1 MKAIKFFAISA
12 MAAAM
17 ITSCSNED
25 ELSQSNYPSDNIIRI
40 TAGVNNA
47 KTRAEG
53 AGTPLENPLS
63 LTVVNKYTETTLAAK
78 YTYVNKVFKKNDN
91 VWTCSE
97 AEAQTQPL
105 LWQNK
110 ETLVDIAALAPA
122 QEGKFDGVYNKET
135 RKFSSFSYSVADD
148 QSTSSDNNDLLYYY
162 AKDFKPGESLKDGKL
177 SIQMNHAFCMI
188 DIVVTLGTEF
198 NKPNVLDDS
207 PIVKVT
213 LGGTK
218 IAANVDVKNAPT
230 SSTTGTTEGTTEGST
245 TTGSTTASFVTASG
259 EATDI
264 TTTKGTFTPAVNA
277 EKKADPEVNAI
288 SSFSCIAIPQT
299 VAANTFKVSLKTAGK
314 LYEWTSDK
322 EITLQSGY
330 RYTLNLTMG
339 NDVVLLKGGS
349 ISATPWTEITSDKPL
364 ETD

>member
-17 ITSCSNED
+17 ITSCSTDD
-25 ELSQSNYPSDNIIRI
+25 ELSQSNYPSDNIIRV

-63 LTVVNKYTETTLAAK
+63 LTVVNKNVPK
-78 YTYVNKVFKKNDN
+78 YTYVDQEFSKTSGD
-91 VWTCSE
+91 WACSD
-97 AEAQTQPL
+97 TL
-105 LWQNK
+105 LWQDDK
-110 ETLVDIAALAPA
+110 TPVDIVAFAPA
-122 QEGKFDGVYNKET
+122 QTGKFYGVYANG
-135 RKFSSFSYSVADD
+135 SIQPIAYSVADD
-148 QSTSSDNNDLLYYY
+148 QSTKSDNNDLLYYY
-162 AKDFKPGESLKDGKL
+162 AKDFNPGESLDKGKL
-177 SIQMNHAFCMI
+177 KIQFNHAFCMI
-188 DIVVTLGTEF
+188 DINVTLGTEL
-198 NKPNVLDDS
+198 NKPDIPTTS
-207 PIVKVT
+207 PITEVT
-213 LGGTK
+213 LEGTK
-218 IAANVDVKNAPT
+218 IEANVNVTNAANI
-230 SSTTGTTEGTTEGST
+230 
-245 TTGSTTASFVTASG
+245 VTAS
-259 EATDI
+259 ETATAAKI
-264 TTTKGTFTPAVNA
+264 ITTKGTFDKAANA
-277 EKKADPEVNAI
+277 ETNAK
-288 SSFSCIAIPQT
+288 SHFSCIVIPQN

-349 ISATPWTEITSDKPL
+349 ITATPWTEITSDKPL

>member
-1 MKAIKFFAISA
+1 MKAIKFFAITA

-25 ELSQSNYPSDNIIRI
+25 ELSQSNYPSDNIVRV

-53 AGTPLENPLS
+53 AGTPLEQPLS
-63 LTVVNKYTETTLAAK
+63 LTVVNKNENATLAKK
-78 YTYVNKVFKKNDN
+78 YTYVNKVFTKDDN
-91 VWTCSE
+91 GAWNCSE
-97 AEAQTQPL
+97 TL
-105 LWQNK
+105 LWQK
-110 ETLVDIAALAPA
+110 DTQPVDIVAFAPA
-122 QEGKFDGVYNKET
+122 QTGKFNGVCDND
-135 RKFSSFSYSVADD
+135 RNIQSIAYSVADD

-162 AKDFKPGESLKDGKL
+162 AKDFKPGEGLKDKKL
-177 SIQMNHAFCMI
+177 SIQFNHAFCMI

-198 NKPNVLDDS
+198 NKPEVLKES

-218 IAANVDVKNAPT
+218 IAANVDVTKAASVVTVSETDAPT
-230 SSTTGTTEGTTEGST
+230 T
-245 TTGSTTASFVTASG
+245 
-259 EATDI
+259 I
-264 TTTKGTFTPAVNA
+264 TTTKGRFDKAANA
-277 EKKADPEVNAI
+277 EANAK
-288 SSFSCIAIPQT
+288 SRFSCIAIPQT
-299 VAANTFKVSLKTAGK
+299 VAANTFKVSLMTADK

-330 RYTLNLTMG
+330 RYTLELSMG

-349 ISATPWTEITSDKPL
+349 DNGGITATPWGNGTGGSL

>member
-1 MKAIKFFAISA
+1 MKVIKFFAITA

-25 ELSQSNYPSDNIIRI
+25 ELSQSNYPSDNIIRV

-53 AGTPLENPLS
+53 AGTEMKNDFS
-63 LTVVNKYTETTLAAK
+63 LTIVNKNAPK
-78 YTYVNKVFKKNDN
+78 YTYTDKVFSKTSGD
-91 VWTCSE
+91 WACSE
-97 AEAQTQPL
+97 TL
-105 LWQNK
+105 LWQK
-110 ETLVDIAALAPA
+110 SDALVDIVAFAPA
-122 QEGKFDGVYNKET
+122 QTGKFNGVYANG
-135 RKFSSFSYSVADD
+135 SIQPIAYSVASD
-148 QSTSSDNNDLLYYY
+148 QSTSSANNDLLYYY
-162 AKDFKPGESLKDGKL
+162 APGYNPGKSLVDKKL
-177 SIQMNHAFCMI
+177 NIQFNHAFCMI
-188 DIVVTLGTEF
+188 DINVTLGTEF
-198 NKPNVLDDS
+198 NKPEVLKES

-218 IAANVDVKNAPT
+218 IAANVNVTNA
-230 SSTTGTTEGTTEGST
+230 
-245 TTGSTTASFVTASG
+245 ASVVTISETDA
-259 EATDI
+259 ATDI
-264 TTTKGTFTPAVNA
+264 TTTKGSFDKA
-277 EKKADPEVNAI
+277 ADPEANAK
-288 SSFSCIAIPQT
+288 SHFSCIAIPQT
-299 VAANTFKVSLKTAGK
+299 VGANTFKVSLMTAGK

-330 RYTLNLTMG
+330 RYTLNLSMG

>member
-53 AGTPLENPLS
+53 AGVTQLEKPLS
-63 LTVVNKYTETTLAAK
+63 LTVVNKNDDATLAKK
-78 YTYVNKVFKKNDN
+78 YTYVDQEFTKDENGAWN
-91 VWTCSE
+91 CSE
-97 AEAQTQPL
+97 AEAQAQPL

-135 RKFSSFSYSVADD
+135 RNFSSFSYSVADD

-162 AKDFKPGESLKDGKL
+162 AKGFKPGESLKDGKL

-218 IAANVDVKNAPT
+218 IAANVDVTNAP
-230 SSTTGTTEGTTEGST
+230 SV
-245 TTGSTTASFVTASG
+245 VTASG

-264 TTTKGTFTPAVNA
+264 TTTKGTFTPAENA
-277 EKKADPEVNAI
+277 EANAK
-288 SSFSCIAIPQT
+288 SCFSCIAIPQE

-314 LYEWTSDK
+314 QYEWTSANLVELK
-322 EITLQSGY
+322 SGY
-330 RYTLNLTMG
+330 RYTLELTMG
-339 NDVVLLKGGS
+339 NNVVLLKDGITASPWGKGNGEGGS
-349 ISATPWTEITSDKPL
+349 L

>member
-47 KTRAEG
+47 KTRADES
-53 AGTPLENPLS
+53 AGTPLKNPLS
-63 LTVVNKYTETTLAAK
+63 LTVVNKNTTDPVLAKK
-78 YTYVNKVFKKNDN
+78 YTYVGKVFTKDENE

-97 AEAQTQPL
+97 TTPL
-105 LWQNK
+105 LWQNS
-110 ETLVDIAALAPA
+110 ETSVDIVAFAPA
-122 QEGKFDGVYNKET
+122 FKENPFANVYNNET
-135 RKFSSFSYSVADD
+135 REFSSFSYSVADN
-148 QSTSSDNNDLLYYY
+148 QSTSSDNNDLLYNYT
-162 AKDFKPGESLKDGKL
+162 PGFVPGGTNLDKDGKL

-198 NKPNVLDDS
+198 NVSGIPTTS
-207 PIVKVT
+207 PITEVT

-218 IAANVDVKNAPT
+218 IDATVDVTNTNNIVTT
-230 SSTTGTTEGTTEGST
+230 SSTD
-245 TTGSTTASFVTASG
+245 AAK
-259 EATDI
+259 DI
-264 TTTKGTFTPAVNA
+264 TATPGAFTKPENDNK
-277 EKKADPEVNAI
+277 EKPCI
-288 SSFSCIAIPQT
+288 SRFSCIAIPQT
-299 VAANTFKVSLKTAGK
+299 VGKNTFKVSLKTAGK
-314 LYEWTSDK
+314 LYKWTSADPVK
-322 EITLQSGY
+322 LKSGY

-339 NDVVLLKGGS
+339 NNVVLLKGGS
-349 ISATPWTEITSDKPL
+349 ITASPWTEGTGGSL

>member
-1 MKAIKFFAISA
+1 MKVIKFFAITA

-25 ELSQSNYPSDNIIRI
+25 ELSQSNYPSDNIIRV

-53 AGTPLENPLS
+53 AGTEMKNDFS
-63 LTVVNKYTETTLAAK
+63 LTIVNKNAPK
-78 YTYVNKVFKKNDN
+78 YTYTDKVFSKSSGD
-91 VWTCSE
+91 WACSE
-97 AEAQTQPL
+97 TL
-105 LWQNK
+105 LWQK
-110 ETLVDIAALAPA
+110 SDALVDIVAFAPA
-122 QEGKFDGVYNKET
+122 QTGKFNGVYANG
-135 RKFSSFSYSVADD
+135 SIQPIAYSVADD
-148 QSTSSDNNDLLYYY
+148 QSTSSANNDLLYYY
-162 AKDFKPGESLKDGKL
+162 AKDFNPGESLVDKKL
-177 SIQMNHAFCMI
+177 NIQFNHAFCMI
-188 DIVVTLGTEF
+188 DINVTLGTEF
-198 NKPNVLDDS
+198 NKPEVLKES

-218 IAANVDVKNAPT
+218 IAANVNVTNA
-230 SSTTGTTEGTTEGST
+230 
-245 TTGSTTASFVTASG
+245 ASVVTISETDA
-259 EATDI
+259 ATDI
-264 TTTKGTFTPAVNA
+264 TTTKGSFDKA
-277 EKKADPEVNAI
+277 ADPEANAK
-288 SSFSCIAIPQT
+288 SHFSCIAIPQT
-299 VAANTFKVSLKTAGK
+299 VGANTFKVSLMTAGK

-349 ISATPWTEITSDKPL
+349 ITATPWTEITSDKPL

>member
-17 ITSCSNED
+17 ITSCSSED
-25 ELSQSNYPSDNIIRI
+25 ELSQSNYPSDNIVRV

-53 AGTPLENPLS
+53 AGTEMKNDFS
-63 LTVVNKYTETTLAAK
+63 LTIVNKNAPK
-78 YTYVNKVFKKNDN
+78 YTYTDKVFSKKSGD
-91 VWTCSE
+91 WACSE
-97 AEAQTQPL
+97 TL
-105 LWQNK
+105 LWQK
-110 ETLVDIAALAPA
+110 SDALVDIVAFAPA
-122 QEGKFDGVYNKET
+122 QEGKFNGVCDNDRNIKPIT
-135 RKFSSFSYSVADD
+135 YSVASD

-162 AKDFKPGESLKDGKL
+162 APGFNPGKSLVDKKL
-177 SIQMNHAFCMI
+177 NIQFNHAFCMI
-188 DIVVTLGTEF
+188 DINVTLGTEF
-198 NKPNVLDDS
+198 NKPEVLKES

-218 IAANVDVKNAPT
+218 IAANVDVTKA
-230 SSTTGTTEGTTEGST
+230 
-245 TTGSTTASFVTASG
+245 ASVVTVSETDA
-259 EATDI
+259 ATDI
-264 TTTKGTFTPAVNA
+264 TTTKGSFDKAANA
-277 EKKADPEVNAI
+277 EANAK
-288 SSFSCIAIPQT
+288 SHFSCIAIPQT
-299 VAANTFKVSLKTAGK
+299 VGANTFKVSLMTAGK
-314 LYEWTSDK
+314 RYEWTSDK

-330 RYTLNLTMG
+330 RYTLNLSMG